1 MDKSS
6 HNVDDQPDFED
17 DGGAPRGSG
26 GLFLR
31 LEGYEGPIDL
41 LLDLARDQKV
51 DLSQISIL
59 ALVDQYLR
67 FMHIAKKKR
76 LELAAE
82 YLVMAALLV
91 YLKSKILLPS
101 TAEEAIAAA
110 ESAEAIA
117 FRLQRLAAMQKAAEE
132 VFDLPQLGERR
143 LERGPVFKVKNRVET
158 RLDVELYHLLRAYAL
173 VQNRHTAVD
182 RAVRKI
188 PVYSLEEA
196 VKNLSRLVGRPIPSW
211 RTLSSFM
218 PINLSSPAKR
228 RSAKASFFAA
238 SLELARRGEITLMQD
253 SAFDDIYLKTP
264 EGRTFDDSA
273 YDGADESERGSDE

>member
-1 MDKSS
+1 METPS
-6 HNVDDQPDFED
+6 HNVTDTADFED
-17 DGGAPRGSG
+17 DGGAPRSDG

-41 LLDLARDQKV
+41 LLDLAREQKV

-67 FMHIAKKKR
+67 FMHAAKKRR
-76 LELAAE
+76 LDLAAE
-82 YLVMAALLV
+82 YLVMAAWLV

-101 TAEEAIAAA
+101 TAEEALAAA

-117 FRLQRLAAMQKAAEE
+117 FRLQRLAAMQKAAEQ
-132 VFDLPQLGERR
+132 VFELPQLGDRR
-143 LERGPVFKVKNRVET
+143 FQRGLMMEVTSRVET

-218 PINLSSPAKR
+218 PINIASPGKR
-228 RSAKASFFAA
+228 RSARASFFAA
-238 SLELARRGEITLMQD
+238 SLELARRGEISLRQEG
-253 SAFDDIYLKTP
+253 AFGDIYLKTP
-264 EGRTFDDSA
+264 EDREF
-273 YDGADESERGSDE
+273 ESEESESQERGE

>member
-1 MDKSS
+1 MDNSS
-6 HNVDDQPDFED
+6 HNAENEPDFED
-17 DGGAPRGSG
+17 DGGAPRSNG
-26 GLFLR
+26 GLFLK

-67 FMHIAKKKR
+67 FMHMAKKRR
-76 LELAAE
+76 LDLAAE
-82 YLVMAALLV
+82 YLVMAAWLV

-132 VFDLPQLGERR
+132 VFNLPQRGDQRF
-143 LERGPVFKVKNRVET
+143 ERGPVFKIKSRVET

-196 VKNLSRLVGRPIPSW
+196 VKNLSRLGWPTHPKLAHLVIVHADQYQLAQQAPLGARIVLRCQSGISAARGDFSAPRGCVWRHLPENTRRAGIRP
-211 RTLSSFM
+211 
-218 PINLSSPAKR
+218 
-228 RSAKASFFAA
+228 
-238 SLELARRGEITLMQD
+238 
-253 SAFDDIYLKTP
+253 
-264 EGRTFDDSA
+264 
-273 YDGADESERGSDE
+273 